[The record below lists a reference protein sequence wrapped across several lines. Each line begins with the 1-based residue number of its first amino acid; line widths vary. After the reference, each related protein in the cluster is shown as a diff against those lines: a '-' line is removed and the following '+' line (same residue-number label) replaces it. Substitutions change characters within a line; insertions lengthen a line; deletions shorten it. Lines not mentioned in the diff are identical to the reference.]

1 MREFYRSTERIGT
14 SDPSP
19 ELSSAASPSKPL
31 SEKLLENCQLCG
43 LEQPLKGMSHDF
55 RNGNVYC
62 QDRVA
67 CWKRFDEQAKIA
79 RELREKGA

>member
-19 ELSSAASPSKPL
+19 ELSSTASPSKPL
-31 SEKLLENCQLCG
+31 SEKLLEKCQLCG
-43 LEQPLKGMSHDF
+43 LEQPVEGMGTDF

-67 CWKRFDEQAKIA
+67 CWKRYDEQAKIA
-79 RELREKGA
+79 REKGVKGA